1 MLRTYVRVFND
12 KYTEKMYEV
21 FNHFNNQQL
30 NIESSDA
37 HGGQCRLWLVLYN
50 KLWVKGVEIH
60 RRQLRPNFYLA
71 LRYLPKS
78 ALVAPE
84 KTF

>member
-30 NIESSDA
+30 NIESSDVGA
-37 HGGQCRLWLVLYN
+37 
-50 KLWVKGVEIH
+50 
-60 RRQLRPNFYLA
+60 
-71 LRYLPKS
+71 S
-78 ALVAPE
+78 AVCG
-84 KTF
+84 